1 MTAKP
6 PPLPDRYLEPYEV
19 VDRKSEETTQ
29 REGMLRDPRDL
40 LISSLQ
46 QEVHTLRLIQQL
58 PSEPPPA
65 FEDELAPDT
74 RPSLLVLRKQ
84 RAVSI
89 SKALGKW
96 SFLLGALP
104 FVGAVVVKQW
114 PQLAAPVDFVLELL
128 RELQ

>member
-6 PPLPDRYLEPYEV
+6 PPLPDRFLEPYEV
-19 VDRKSEETTQ
+19 VSRSSEETTQ

-58 PSEPPPA
+58 PSDPPPP
-65 FEDELAPDT
+65 FDDEPAPDT

-84 RAVSI
+84 RAA
-89 SKALGKW
+89 KATKLLGKW
-96 SFLLGALP
+96 GALLTLLP
-104 FVGAVVVKQW
+104 FIGGAVTKLWPDYADLVV
-114 PQLAAPVDFVLELL
+114 LALTALGLK
-128 RELQ
+128 